1 MVMLFIFAGEL
12 EWVREESLA
21 SIVTAEMVELP
32 MSDTEAEMQAEFEAE
47 NCKFLD
53 FTFNSIVVMPNIKT
67 IHVVILEKSIDTLR
81 YCIRNT

>member
-53 FTFNSIVVMPNIKT
+53 FTLSR
-67 IHVVILEKSIDTLR
+67 L
-81 YCIRNT
+81 